1 MNDIISEIF
10 EHVMT
15 EACGGLVPFVTLL
28 ESQCFDVSDQIYDDP
43 GSMTGT

>member
-15 EACGGLVPFVTLL
+15 EAWDACVAGSLCYVTGVAM
-28 ESQCFDVSDQIYDDP
+28 FRGIRP
-43 GSMTGT
+43 N